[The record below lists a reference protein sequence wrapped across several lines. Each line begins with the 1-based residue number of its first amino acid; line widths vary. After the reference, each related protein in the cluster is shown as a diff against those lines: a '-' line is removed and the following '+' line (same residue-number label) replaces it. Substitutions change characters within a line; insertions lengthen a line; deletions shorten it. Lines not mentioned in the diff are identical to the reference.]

1 MAYKTLQNGAFEKLD
16 RRRQKAIVLLFEDE
30 LSDEQIAK
38 AVNRSRTTLSTW
50 KKEKEFQKAMQ
61 EYRHIVVDDFV
72 PDAIKGLKN
81 LVLDSKSDMVKFQS
95 IMAVLNLS
103 GYGTMEENPEIT
115 QAKLRKLK
123 AEADIMEAKAKREN
137 NGDSTDTVN
146 VNIVMP
152 NSSEEQND
160 NE

>member
-1 MAYKTLQNGAFEKLD
+1 MVYKTLQNGAFEKLD

-50 KKEKEFQKAMQ
+50 KKEEEFQKAMQ

-72 PDAIKGLKN
+72 PDAIKGLKK

-115 QAKLRKLK
+115 QAKLRKLT
-123 AEADIMEAKAKREN
+123 AEADIKEAEAKAVGN
-137 NGDSTDTVN
+137 TDSSGITLEIIRTDRRGQSDETK
-146 VNIVMP
+146 
-152 NSSEEQND
+152 S
-160 NE
+160 

>member
-50 KKEKEFQKAMQ
+50 KKEKEFQKATQ

-72 PDAIKGLKN
+72 PDAIKGLKK

-123 AEADIMEAKAKREN
+123 AEADIMEAKAKRETSEDSSN
-137 NGDSTDTVN
+137 ITINVKPIEQTGGDDSAD
-146 VNIVMP
+146 
-152 NSSEEQND
+152 
-160 NE
+160 